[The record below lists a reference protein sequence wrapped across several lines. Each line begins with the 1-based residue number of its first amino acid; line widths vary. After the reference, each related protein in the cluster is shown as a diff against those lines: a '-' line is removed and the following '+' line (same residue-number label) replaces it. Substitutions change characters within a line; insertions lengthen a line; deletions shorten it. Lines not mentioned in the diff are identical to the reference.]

1 MPQRVVAHWT
11 EQDLQEQKLKTWII
25 SAVSVLGLASCA
37 TTEAPRLS
45 SADQVW
51 VVTADHQLVSFPT
64 ERPRRV
70 LSQQPLTGLHP
81 GEHVVGIDFRVAR
94 GILYALTDGGRLM
107 IVNTQTGAMTPVAT
121 APLPTTFRG
130 QVFGFDF
137 NPTVD
142 RIRVVNE
149 SGQNLRLHPDTGAL
163 VSSDPDLV
171 YAEGDVHAGQAPQVI
186 AAGYTYNQ
194 QDDKLTTNFAID
206 RANGSLVTQGTREG
220 IQPAVSPNTG
230 QLFTVGPLGI
240 GAFEDISFD
249 ISDVDNI
256 ALVVA
261 SGQGAPRAVLY
272 RLNLDTG
279 AAQRIGALGVRGA
292 IRGMA
297 IQP

>member
-1 MPQRVVAHWT
+1 MAHWV
-11 EQDLQEQKLKTWII
+11 QLSLQERELRNWII
-25 SAVSVLGLASCA
+25 FAVSVLGLASCA

-51 VVTADHQLVSFPT
+51 VVTADHQLVSFLT

-70 LSQQPLTGLHP
+70 LSQQPLTGLNP
-81 GEHVVGIDFRVAR
+81 DERVVGIDFRVAR
-94 GILYALTDGGRLM
+94 GILYALTDAGRLM
-107 IVNTQTGAMTPVAT
+107 TVNTQTGALTPVAIT
-121 APLPTTFRG
+121 PLSTTFRG

-163 VSSDPDLV
+163 VATDPDLA
-171 YAEGDVHAGQAPQVI
+171 YAVGDMHAGRSPQVI

-206 RANGSLVTQGTREG
+206 RATGALVTQGTREG
-220 IQPAVSPNTG
+220 VQPAVSPNTG
-230 QLFTVGPLGI
+230 QLFTVGSLGI
-240 GAFEDISFD
+240 GAFDDISFD
-249 ISDVDNI
+249 ISDVNNV

-261 SGQGAPRAVLY
+261 NAPGVPRAALY
-272 RLNLDTG
+272 RVNLDTG
-279 AAQRIGALGVRGA
+279 AAQRIGALGVRGP

>member
-1 MPQRVVAHWT
+1 MR
-11 EQDLQEQKLKTWII
+11 TWII
-25 SAVSVLGLASCA
+25 SAASVLGLASCA
-37 TTEAPRLS
+37 TTESPRLS

-51 VVTADHQLVSFPT
+51 VVTADHQLVAFPT

-70 LSQQPLTGLHP
+70 LSQQPLTGLQP
-81 GEHVVGIDFRVAR
+81 DEQVVGIDFRVAR

-107 IVNTQTGAMTPVAT
+107 TVNTQTGALTPVAT
-121 APLPTTFRG
+121 TPLPTTFRG

-163 VSSDPDLV
+163 VSSDPDLA
-171 YAEGDVHAGQAPQVI
+171 YAESDVHAGQAPQVV

-220 IQPAVSPNTG
+220 VQPAVSPNTG

-240 GAFEDISFD
+240 GAIEDISFD
-249 ISDVDNI
+249 ISDIDNI

-261 SGQGAPRAVLY
+261 STPGAPRAVLY

-279 AAQRIGALGVRGA
+279 AAQRIGPLGVRGA